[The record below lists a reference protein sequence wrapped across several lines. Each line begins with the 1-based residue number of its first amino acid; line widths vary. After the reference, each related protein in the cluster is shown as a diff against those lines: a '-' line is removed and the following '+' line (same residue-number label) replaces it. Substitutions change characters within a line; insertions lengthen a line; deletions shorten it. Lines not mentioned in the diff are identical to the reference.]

1 MGFSAVFLLLVS
13 IPNVGYTR
21 FRLWYNM
28 DKSM

>member
-1 MGFSAVFLLLVS
+1 MGFSAVFLLVS